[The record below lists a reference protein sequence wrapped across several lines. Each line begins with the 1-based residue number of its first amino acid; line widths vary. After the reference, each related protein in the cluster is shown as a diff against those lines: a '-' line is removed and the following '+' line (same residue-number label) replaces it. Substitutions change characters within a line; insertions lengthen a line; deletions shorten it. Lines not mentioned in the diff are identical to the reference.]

1 MKKIL
6 YIFFLSFVSLT
17 TVFGQQESHFT
28 HFMYNQQIVNP
39 GFVGSRGVPSVMALY
54 RNQWLD
60 IDGAPQNTLIS
71 FSSPF
76 LDDRVGFGLSVQR
89 RTIGLQEDW
98 YANLAYS
105 YGIPLTERL
114 TVRVGLQGS
123 GYFNQIDFTNG
134 GQGLTVFNSNDPSIL
149 NGMESTQLKGN
160 FGAGILVHSERYYI
174 GLAVPYFLNNQLGF
188 NEEVN
193 FPALKERHYY
203 GMIGFLIPV
212 SDKIR
217 LRQAFLG
224 KYVSGAPF
232 QLDANLS
239 FILDNKFSLGV
250 SYRTASGPDD
260 LAESLDFLL
269 FLNLSERIGLGV
281 AYDFTLSSLKNYN
294 NGTFELMVRYDLKK
308 RRDDLENGRYFIR
321 QFD

>member
-6 YIFFLSFVSLT
+6 YVLFLFFASFT
-17 TVFGQQESHFT
+17 TVLGQQEGHFT
-28 HFMYNQQIVNP
+28 HFMYNQQVLNP

-60 IDGAPQNTLIS
+60 IEGAPQNTVLS

-76 LDDRVGFGLSVQR
+76 LGDRVGFGLSAQR
-89 RTIGLQEDW
+89 QQIGLFENW

-105 YGIPLTERL
+105 YGIPLTEKL

-123 GYFNQIDFTNG
+123 GFFNQIDFTNG
-134 GQGLTVFNSNDPSIL
+134 GDGLTLFGSDDPSVL
-149 NGMESTQLKGN
+149 ENMESSQLKGN
-160 FGAGILVHSERYYI
+160 FGAGILVHSERYYF
-174 GLAVPYFLNNQLGF
+174 GLAVPYFLNNELGF
-188 NEEVN
+188 NENVN

-203 GMIGFLIPV
+203 GMLGFLLPV
-212 SDKIR
+212 SEKIK

-239 FILDNKFSLGV
+239 FIFDQKFSFGV
-250 SYRTASGPDD
+250 SYRTGNGPDD
-260 LAESLDFLL
+260 IAESLNFLL
-269 FLNLSERIGLGV
+269 FINLSERLGLGV
-281 AYDFTLSSLKNYN
+281 AYDFTLSSLKDYN
-294 NGTFELMVRYDLKK
+294 NGTFELMLRYDLKK
-308 RRDDLENGRYFIR
+308 RRDDLENGRYFIQ